1 MNGKRADMKCVTLA
15 VFALV
20 MCATTAQAADDVQN
34 LAAILRDMRKDVVAL
49 NLNVRY
55 PGKFLE
61 VPNDI
66 PAKRV
71 QKFATR
77 VVDLRRDGELYDVGE
92 ESTGYVEAE
101 CAAKPTLYF
110 GESKAEAMNE
120 NPAFFEQTNL
130 VVEVKSGVW
139 RTPLPVALR
148 YFRFKGEQPKA
159 VRFVEEIADVK
170 DRVSFSG
177 TEREMAMRKAALRTL
192 RLCMREFL
200 IDGVKRD
207 RLPWAGDLTVSLL
220 ANAASFRD
228 AEIVKR
234 TLVVL
239 DSAGWKAGD
248 INGII
253 DYSLWHVISHDM
265 FQENFGDLEFL
276 REQYPNVAGRLES
289 FVDRVGESG
298 LIDAAA
304 LKRNPTWLFI
314 DWTGSES
321 QSTTAL
327 NMIYY
332 GALQAGA
339 RLADRLGEKADA
351 ERWRERAHRVKAAL
365 KAKAWDSERG
375 LFRFSV
381 DEDGAKPGHFTRHGN
396 IYAVIFGVAGGSEL
410 KTIGAALAGEELS
423 PVGTP
428 YVAAYEAMALIR
440 CDRKADARRL
450 IEKVWGGMLDAGA
463 TSFWEGFDA
472 KEKGDEMWRFYGR
485 PYGKSLC
492 HAWSSA
498 PAFLLLRLKEP

>member
-1 MNGKRADMKCVTLA
+1 
-15 VFALV
+15 
-20 MCATTAQAADDVQN
+20 
-34 LAAILRDMRKDVVAL
+34 
-49 NLNVRY
+49 
-55 PGKFLE
+55 
-61 VPNDI
+61 
-66 PAKRV
+66 
-71 QKFATR
+71 
-77 VVDLRRDGELYDVGE
+77 
-92 ESTGYVEAE
+92 
-101 CAAKPTLYF
+101 
-110 GESKAEAMNE
+110 
-120 NPAFFEQTNL
+120 
-130 VVEVKSGVW
+130 
-139 RTPLPVALR
+139 
-148 YFRFKGEQPKA
+148 
-159 VRFVEEIADVK
+159 
-170 DRVSFSG
+170 
-177 TEREMAMRKAALRTL
+177 
-192 RLCMREFL
+192 
-200 IDGVKRD
+200 
-207 RLPWAGDLTVSLL
+207 
-220 ANAASFRD
+220 
-228 AEIVKR
+228 
-234 TLVVL
+234 VVL

-248 INGII
+248 INGIV

-298 LIDAAA
+298 LVDAAA

-327 NMIYY
+327 NMIYF
-332 GALQAGA
+332 GALEAGA

-351 ERWRERAHRVKAAL
+351 ERWRERASRVKAAL
-365 KAKAWDSERG
+365 KAKAWDAERG

-410 KTIGAALAGEELS
+410 KSIGAALAGEELP

-440 CDRKADARRL
+440 CGRKADARRL
-450 IEKVWGGMLDAGA
+450 VEKVWGGMLDAGA

-472 KEKGDEMWRFYGR
+472 NEKGDEMWRFYGR

-498 PAFLLLRLKEP
+498 PVFLLPMLKEP